1 MFWLLVPII
10 IWITGLI
17 VLGLP
22 KIIEKKVQRVK
33 VILKTEAESAKK
45 SNPDESIYKGIEKG
59 ILEAVSIQNL
69 CFISSIIGLLLMA
82 LGTVALC
89 AVLLL

>member
-1 MFWLLVPII
+1 MFWLLIPII
-10 IWITGLI
+10 IWITALI
-17 VLGLP
+17 VLGFP
-22 KIIEKKVQRVK
+22 KMIEKKLQRVK
-33 VILKTEAESAKK
+33 GNLKAEAEAAVQ

-59 ILEAVSIQNL
+59 ILEAASMQNL